1 MARRF
6 PIRRPRGVGR
16 QRGVVMALVLWL
28 VVVLGIVATSLAFD
42 VRIDSRL
49 ALFQREQLQA
59 YNLAKS
65 AVAVGMTHL
74 QNDLLIDFQE
84 NPNQP
89 YDAFSDVWAQPWK
102 RDKDE
107 PEELGAGTYDLEIID
122 EDSKINLNTANARL
136 LRGMLE
142 FYGIEAPE
150 SEDIANAIVDWR
162 DADNRVTGSAAD
174 LENEFYSQLLG
185 QRIRR
190 DTLAS
195 DLIYRCPNEPFLT
208 IEQVLDVCGMT
219 PDLFYGFDPAAREE
233 ERLEQRNRAAIG
245 RSQRDRRARRARRE
259 PLPMSEIVTVHGSG
273 RINLNTASEEV
284 LTVILYAAGNLTNLD
299 AAQTAAE
306 AIVNF
311 RGGGRGK
318 SAPNPDDAFKSL
330 ADLQKVPGMNEAML
344 TLLGNSGAL
353 GVSVDFKSNVYMIV
367 GTGRVGRA
375 EKTISVIVDKRLE
388 TYNPEDARLLSGG
401 GGSRERGSFAAR
413 RRGGSGRSRRAD
425 RSEDNF
431 IRIPAIRVLQW
442 IE

>member
-1 MARRF
+1 MICSLR
-6 PIRRPRGVGR
+6 IRAQGGRAR
-16 QRGVVMALVLWL
+16 QRGVVMALVLWM
-28 VVVLGIVATSLAFD
+28 VVVLSIVATSLAFD

-89 YDAFSDVWAQPWK
+89 YDAFSDVWAQPWR
-102 RDKDE
+102 RDQDE
-107 PEELGAGTYDLEIID
+107 PEQLGAGTYELEIID
-122 EDSKINLNTANARL
+122 EDSKININTANARL
-136 LRGMLE
+136 LRAMME
-142 FYGIEAPE
+142 FYGLESPE
-150 SEDIANAIVDWR
+150 SDDIANAIVDWR

-190 DTLAS
+190 DTLES

-208 IEQVLDVCGMT
+208 VEQLLDVCGMT
-219 PDLFYGFDPAAREE
+219 PDLFYGFDPEAREA
-233 ERLEQRNRAAIG
+233 ERLERRNRAAIG
-245 RSQRDRRARRARRE
+245 RSQRERRARRARRE
-259 PLPMSEIVTVHGSG
+259 PLPMSEIVTVNGSG

-284 LTVILYAAGNLTNLD
+284 LTIILYAAGNLTNMD

-306 AIVNF
+306 SIVNF

-318 SAPNPDDAFKSL
+318 RAPSPDDAFKSL
-330 ADLQKVPGMNEAML
+330 ADLQKVPGMNDASL
-344 TLLGNSGAL
+344 ALLGNSGAL

-367 GTGRVGRA
+367 GTGRAGRA

-388 TYNPEDARLLSGG
+388 TYNPEDARLLGSS
-401 GGSRERGSFAAR
+401 GSRERGGFASR
-413 RRGGSGRSRRAD
+413 RRSGGGRSRRGE
-425 RSEDNF
+425 RNEDNF